1 MTDPIHDI
9 VRRLAVL
16 EGRITPTQPKGDMN
30 PQQKSV
36 HQLPALFKPGKGGP
50 ILGGDPN
57 KPAVTKGYFVGA
69 ESAGAGVKVVDQDYD
84 LDQMVLSL
92 DVNGKKASFTYW
104 DYDEDFKNAERKEV
118 FAQLEQQPWFK
129 GLDHPTKM
137 EVLDASWKAITGQ
150 EPSEYRP
157 RVGDEPMNDV
167 DILGEEQANEEK
179 LLDRVKKSFIDYL
192 DSVEDAIGNKKDRDI
207 GSKAADKDLGK
218 KAQDKDIVPSSV
230 ELEEDP
236 TQEPAPADTPAAQI
250 QEPTYAAQPAAPV
263 KTIALE
269 DGRVCEIH
277 GDEHTGFEI
286 RHGNRKLPTRFKN
299 LDHANMALEMWQAR
313 CQKQDESA
321 DYIDEA

>member
-50 ILGGDPN
+50 ILGGNPD

-69 ESAGAGVKVVDQDYD
+69 ESEENEEEA
-84 LDQMVLSL
+84 
-92 DVNGKKASFTYW
+92 
-104 DYDEDFKNAERKEV
+104 
-118 FAQLEQQPWFK
+118 LE
-129 GLDHPTKM
+129 
-137 EVLDASWKAITGQ
+137 EAV
-150 EPSEYRP
+150 
-157 RVGDEPMNDV
+157 
-167 DILGEEQANEEK
+167 ANEEK
-179 LLDRVKKSFIDYL
+179 LLDKVKKSFIDYL
-192 DSVEDAIGNKKDRDI
+192 DSVEDAVSKKKDRDIGNKPTDHDI
-207 GSKAADKDLGK
+207 GSKAADR
-218 KAQDKDIVPSSV
+218 DIVV
-230 ELEEDP
+230 KVKELEEDP